1 MKKNTEENAID
12 KVASIG
18 TNQASSEIRS
28 RGLTLTRLIFPIGK
42 RGFPQCRASE

>member
-12 KVASIG
+12 KVAGVG

-28 RGLTLTRLIFPIGK
+28 RGLTLTRRSLYQAELS
-42 RGFPQCRASE
+42 RH